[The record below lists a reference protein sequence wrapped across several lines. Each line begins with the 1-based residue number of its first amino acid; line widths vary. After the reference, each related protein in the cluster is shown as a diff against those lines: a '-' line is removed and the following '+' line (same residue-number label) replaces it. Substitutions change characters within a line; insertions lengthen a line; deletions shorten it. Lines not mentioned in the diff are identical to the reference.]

1 MPNLVL
7 VRSKTLSTRG
17 TVPVSTR
24 MPEEPSTRDW
34 QARCRAK
41 GDTVMPGGCRATTAK
56 SEPAASLNDEAA
68 SRRAAPLG
76 AALSAFQPSIL
87 RNLEMAVSTH
97 VCYGGEDE
105 PTQTRA
111 EERTCMFKNLCY
123 NKKDSKWSGIWQ
135 YHRHPDLAEP
145 PTWTNVGNRTGA
157 GPHDDPHVQT
167 EFRAAVTHSSGFNE
181 GFHVQVVDGLIPSNV
196 AWISGLHYYR
206 QPLGPWANAIG
217 HMYAEYIYAIWH
229 AMDVVG
235 LVSRDVHVLMS
246 DTPCKRE
253 VSGGPAGIKCPHFQ
267 TLMRGLSDQYRN
279 ESKVLRN
286 FPPPGKRTTCYR
298 SLLVGD
304 GTLHGSSRRHPPES
318 WGKFMH
324 YWLAGIGINPRAR
337 PPKQRIIFINKG
349 GTQAGGA
356 HNGGANRM
364 ALNAKETLETLRAT
378 FDVPID
384 EWSWSGETLWDEVQ
398 MLQRY
403 SICIT
408 VCGGTAFSCTHLP
421 DGASNIYLSVWSS
434 EALSGRPGNNNNM
447 ESVTWTWDSRHKHY
461 AYPVFL
467 NETMPDDTIPK
478 HPQYNYGMRW
488 KHNKGFKLHAGRL
501 AVLLNAALMQTQ
513 WRMFG
518 NDREAGG
525 FRPLTRSKLV
535 ELNGNSSSG
544 ILPWRR

>member
-1 MPNLVL
+1 M
-7 VRSKTLSTRG
+7 
-17 TVPVSTR
+17 
-24 MPEEPSTRDW
+24 
-34 QARCRAK
+34 
-41 GDTVMPGGCRATTAK
+41 MPGGCRATTAK

-196 AWISGLHYYR
+196 AWVSGLHYYR

-253 VSGGPAGIKCPHFQ
+253 VRGGPAGIKCPHFQ

-478 HPQYNYGMRW
+478 HPQYNYLLRW